1 MDLEILK
8 IASDIKNY
16 KNIKNYTHYSK
27 MKNPLCGDEIQIKL
41 VINNEKIKDFGYQG
55 KSCIYCQATTSL
67 LSKNII
73 NYNKKKVNEL
83 CDFAIEYFNGTSDK
97 LNNKWE
103 FMKKLFKKKNFSRK
117 ECILLPFNALRKIV
131 TK

>member
-1 MDLEILK
+1 MDLEIVK

-55 KSCIYCQATTSL
+55 NSCIYCQATSSL
-67 LSKNII
+67 LSRNII
-73 NYNKKKVNEL
+73 NYNKKKVKEL
-83 CDFAIEYFNGTSDK
+83 CDFAIEYFNGTNEK

>member
-55 KSCIYCQATTSL
+55 NSCIYCQATTSL
-67 LSKNII
+67 LSRNTI
-73 NYNKKKVNEL
+73 NYNKKKVQKL
-83 CDFAIEYFNGTSDK
+83 CDFAIEYFNGKNEK
-97 LNNKWE
+97 LNNKWK
-103 FMKKLFKKKNFSRK
+103 FMKKLFKKKNFPRK